1 MQEIQ
6 QSIREYNGVLLAC
19 VVRNVIQVRQRYR
32 MRKACECASI
42 WIVEGQRQY
51 LSTVLDGEVAHLR
64 RKKILLVC

>member
-6 QSIREYNGVLLAC
+6 QSIREENGVLAC
-19 VVRNVIQVRQRYR
+19 VVRNVIQVRQRCL

-42 WIVEGQRQY
+42 RILEGQRQY
-51 LSTVLDGEVAHLR
+51 LSTVLDGVVAHLR